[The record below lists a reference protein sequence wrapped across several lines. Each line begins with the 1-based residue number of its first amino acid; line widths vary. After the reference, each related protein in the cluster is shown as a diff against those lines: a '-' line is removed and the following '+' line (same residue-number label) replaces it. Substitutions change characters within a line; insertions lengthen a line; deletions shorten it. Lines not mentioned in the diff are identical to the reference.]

1 MARLT
6 AARPQNA
13 TEFEANFPVSRET
26 LDRLRAFVTHLEKWQ
41 EKMNLVASSTLGAVW
56 SRHILD
62 SAQILALLP
71 DHFGT
76 PARRTLRIADVGS
89 GAGFPGIIL
98 AILGA
103 GEVHLIES
111 DQRRAVFLGEA
122 LRITDTEATVHAG
135 RCQDMDIAAID
146 VVTARACAPLD
157 RLLSIVTSLIGPE
170 TVCLFHKGQDVDE
183 ELTRATKYWSMEV
196 SRHPSITDAGGTI
209 LQLENVRPSHDRVR
223 DR

>member
-26 LDRLRAFVTHLEKWQ
+26 LDRLRAFVSHLEKWQ
-41 EKMNLVASSTLGAVW
+41 EKMNLVAPSTLGAVW

-71 DHFGT
+71 DRFRSST
-76 PARRTLRIADVGS
+76 RKTLRIADVGS

-103 GEVHLIES
+103 GEIHLIES
-111 DQRRAVFLGEA
+111 DQRRAVFLREA
-122 LRITDTEATVHAG
+122 LRITDTKATVHAG
-135 RCQDMDIAAID
+135 RCQEMDIAAID

-157 RLLSIVTSLIGPE
+157 RLLSVVASLIGPE

-209 LQLENVRPSHDRVR
+209 LQLENVRPSHDSVR